1 MSNLF
6 TNLLTHLTLFFY
18 TQSKYLLLVIV
29 FGLCAMG
36 LVVGHAQVIAK
47 CNVVTPKITM
57 TSVLNLGSFLPI
69 IPEVCAKKADG
80 SVNFISPGYFT
91 SVMLRGYGFIVSLVF
106 YSFTPIIIFAGIVKM
121 LSGTDFALK
130 EFNAN
135 KIAENA
141 ATGLAVA
148 FLAYAGV
155 FTLLAI
161 LRVKPEVTG
170 ANLDSFFSF

>member
-47 CNVVTPKITM
+47 CNVATPKITM

-69 IPEVCAKKADG
+69 IP
-80 SVNFISPGYFT
+80 FIIKFSEPTTFETVWELESTHFFDRKGKLCRIET
-91 SVMLRGYGFIVSLVF
+91 QLQRNNL
-106 YSFTPIIIFAGIVKM
+106 FAIPNHK
-121 LSGTDFALK
+121 T
-130 EFNAN
+130 
-135 KIAENA
+135 I
-141 ATGLAVA
+141 
-148 FLAYAGV
+148 
-155 FTLLAI
+155 
-161 LRVKPEVTG
+161 
-170 ANLDSFFSF
+170 